1 MNDPLVEMLSC
12 VTDVRREQAKRYSL
26 ANILAV
32 LHLRFFVRGE
42 VLQEMPSASGR
53 APPRRRKWV
62 RSGTADGSSNIRTR
76 PPYVNFRASR
86 LEGGKIGSGERRFG
100 R

>member
-12 VTDVRREQAKRYSL
+12 VTDVRCEQAKRYSL

-42 VLQEMPSASGR
+42 VL
-53 APPRRRKWV
+53 
-62 RSGTADGSSNIRTR
+62 
-76 PPYVNFRASR
+76 
-86 LEGGKIGSGERRFG
+86 
-100 R
+100 